1 MATALITVASFVAV
15 SHPATYKATSKLLG
29 SWIASS
35 DGLPKMGGLVLHAVV
50 FIFLVGLLMHLF
62 SGRKSGFSPAE
73 IDADVT
79 DGVGPD
85 AWFKQLGNKQ
95 MGPDTTARKP
105 DRMF

>member
-50 FIFLVGLLMHLF
+50 FIFLVGLLIHMF
-62 SGRKSGFSPAE
+62 KGRKSGFSPAD
-73 IDADVT
+73 IDQES
-79 DGVGPD
+79 VGPD
-85 AWFKQLGNKQ
+85 AWFKQSGQKN
-95 MGPDTTARKP
+95 MSPDTSPRKL
-105 DRMF
+105 DRMY